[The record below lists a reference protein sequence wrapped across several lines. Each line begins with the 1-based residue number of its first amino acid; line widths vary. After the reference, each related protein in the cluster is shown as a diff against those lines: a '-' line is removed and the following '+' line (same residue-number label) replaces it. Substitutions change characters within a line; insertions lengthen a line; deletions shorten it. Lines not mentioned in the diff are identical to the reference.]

1 MPEFFEILMLIAF
14 GASWPLNVI
23 KSLKTKSTKGK
34 SALFLMLII
43 FGYLCGITAK
53 LINPV
58 YMASFSSKWYVLF
71 FYFLNFFMVLTD
83 TILYFRN
90 KALDKKRELANENVA

>member
-14 GASWPLNVI
+14 GASWPLTVI

-58 YMASFSSKWYVLF
+58 YMASFSSKCYVLF
-71 FYFLNFFMVLTD
+71 STSS
-83 TILYFRN
+83 ISRW
-90 KALDKKRELANENVA
+90 